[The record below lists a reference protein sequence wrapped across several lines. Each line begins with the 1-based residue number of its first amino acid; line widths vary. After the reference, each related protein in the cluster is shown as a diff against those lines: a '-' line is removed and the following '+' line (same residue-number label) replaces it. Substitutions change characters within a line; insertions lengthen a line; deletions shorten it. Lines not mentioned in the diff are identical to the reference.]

1 MSKRVAIIFGVVY
14 YSLIFIIISSIA
26 FNKPSTPSQ
35 ESRTNETEITQQT
48 EEAVIADNDTEAE
61 KYEVLSVTDGDTIRI
76 DYNGVSTPL
85 RLIGI
90 DTPEINHPSE
100 PIQCYGVEASQRL
113 KDMLLGQYIEIE
125 KDVSERDTYDR
136 LLRYVWLNG
145 ELINEKLVREGYA
158 LASSYPPDI
167 KYQDR
172 INIAE
177 REAREVLRGFW
188 SPSTCNGDIYTGTY
202 KDPSFVA
209 PEPTPTVSVPAPAPT
224 PTPALIPTPAPVV
237 TAPIQQESGYN
248 CSCSKTCPNMSS
260 CEEAYYQLNV
270 CGCSARDGDK
280 DGVPCESIC
289 N

>member
-1 MSKRVAIIFGVVY
+1 MNRKTAIIFGITL
-14 YSLIFIIISSIA
+14 YSFVLILIGSAISSKPKVSPQAANNGTAETLIA
-26 FNKPSTPSQ
+26 STSPEEEVIKQ
-35 ESRTNETEITQQT
+35 TDDTNE
-48 EEAVIADNDTEAE
+48 
-61 KYEVLSVTDGDTIRI
+61 YEVLSVTDGDTIRI

-85 RLIGI
+85 RLIGV

-100 PIQCYGVEASQRL
+100 PIQCYGDEASQRL
-113 KDMLLGQYIEIE
+113 KDLLLGQFVELE
-125 KDVSERDTYDR
+125 KDVSERDKYDR

-158 LASSYPPDI
+158 LSSNYPPDI
-167 KYQDR
+167 KYQGKIDT
-172 INIAE
+172 AE
-177 REAREVLRGFW
+177 MEARTALRGFW
-188 SPSTCNGDIYTGTY
+188 SPSTCDGDVYTGTY

-209 PEPTPTVSVPAPAPT
+209 PVPAPT
-224 PTPALIPTPAPVV
+224 PAPAAVPATMPA
-237 TAPIQQESGYN
+237 TAPTQQGSSYT